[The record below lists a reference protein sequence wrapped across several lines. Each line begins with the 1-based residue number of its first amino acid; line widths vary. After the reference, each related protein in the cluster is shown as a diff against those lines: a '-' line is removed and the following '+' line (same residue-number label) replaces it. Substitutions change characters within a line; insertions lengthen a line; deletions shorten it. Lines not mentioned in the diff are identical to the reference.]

1 MPSLHQIKITDP
13 LTILRGSEVE
23 RIAPQ
28 LVGMVLSTTIDG
40 VTTSGIIR
48 EVEAY
53 SFKER
58 GCHAYNK
65 KRTPRTSTMFQEGG
79 CLYVYLIY
87 GIYPMLNLVTGPKE
101 WPEAVLIRSIEP
113 VEGIPTQ
120 LKRRG
125 KDQFH
130 PKEFSGPG
138 KVAQALGI
146 KTGHN
151 GLLLDKDL
159 IKLQI
164 GESPRPLIKGP
175 RIGIDYA
182 GQDALLPWRWADGQS
197 DFVSHRK
204 RLV

>member
-1 MPSLHQIKITDP
+1 MKTTDP
-13 LTILRGSEVE
+13 ISILRGSQVE

-28 LVGMVLSTTIDG
+28 LIGMTLSTTIDG
-40 VTTSGIIR
+40 ITTSGIIR

-58 GCHAYNK
+58 GCHAFDK
-65 KRTPRTSTMFQEGG
+65 KYTPRTSTMFQEGG

-87 GIYPMLNLVTGPKE
+87 GIYPMLNLVTGPTD

-130 PKEFSGPG
+130 TKEFSGPG

-146 KTGHN
+146 KTKHN
-151 GLLLDKDL
+151 GLLLGIDL
-159 IKLQI
+159 IELQK

-182 GQDALLPWRWADGQS
+182 GQDALLPWRWADAQS
-197 DFVSHRK
+197 NFVSHRK
-204 RLV
+204 GLV

>member
-1 MPSLHQIKITDP
+1 M
-13 LTILRGSEVE
+13 
-23 RIAPQ
+23 
-28 LVGMVLSTTIDG
+28 LSTVTDG

-65 KRTPRTSTMFQEGG
+65 KCTPRTSTMFKEGG

-113 VEGIPTQ
+113 IEGIPTQ
-120 LKRRG
+120 LKRRK

-130 PKEFSGPG
+130 AKEFSGPG

-146 KTGHN
+146 KTKHN
-151 GLLLDKDL
+151 GLLLNNDL
-159 IKLQI
+159 IELQI
-164 GESPRPLIKGP
+164 GESPRALIKGS

-182 GQDALLPWRWADGQS
+182 GQDAILPWRWADAQS
-197 DFVSHRK
+197 NFVSHWK
-204 RLV
+204 GLA

>member
-1 MPSLHQIKITDP
+1 MI
-13 LTILRGSEVE
+13 
-23 RIAPQ
+23 
-28 LVGMVLSTTIDG
+28 LSTTIDG

-87 GIYPMLNLVTGPKE
+87 GIYPMLNFVTGPKD

-113 VEGIPTQ
+113 VDGIPTQ
-120 LKRRG
+120 VKRRG
-125 KDQFH
+125 KDRFDA
-130 PKEFSGPG
+130 KEFSGPG

-146 KTGHN
+146 KTKHN
-151 GLLLDKDL
+151 ALILNKDIIEL
-159 IKLQI
+159 AI
-164 GESPRPLIKGP
+164 GESPRALIKGS

-182 GQDALLPWRWADGQS
+182 GQDAILPWRWADAQS
-197 DFVSHRK
+197 NFVSHRK
-204 RLV
+204 GLV

>member
-1 MPSLHQIKITDP
+1 MI
-13 LTILRGSEVE
+13 
-23 RIAPQ
+23 
-28 LVGMVLSTTIDG
+28 LSTTIDG
-40 VTTSGIIR
+40 ITTSGIIR

-65 KRTPRTSTMFQEGG
+65 KHTPRTSTMFQEGG
-79 CLYVYLIY
+79 SLYVYLIY
-87 GIYPMLNLVTGPKE
+87 GIYPMLNLVTGPKD

-113 VEGIPTQ
+113 LDGLPVQI
-120 LKRRG
+120 KRRG

-146 KTGHN
+146 ETKHN
-151 GLLLDKDL
+151 GLPLDKDL
-159 IKLQI
+159 IDLQI
-164 GESPRPLIKGP
+164 RESPRPLIKGT

-197 DFVSHRK
+197 DFVSHRNGLK
-204 RLV
+204 

>member
-13 LTILRGSEVE
+13 LTILRGSDVE

-53 SFKER
+53 SFNER

-65 KRTPRTSTMFQEGG
+65 KRTPRTSTMFQKGG

-125 KDQFH
+125 KDKFH

-138 KVAQALGI
+138 KVTQALGI

-151 GLLLDKDL
+151 GLLLDKNL

>member
-1 MPSLHQIKITDP
+1 MI
-13 LTILRGSEVE
+13 
-23 RIAPQ
+23 
-28 LVGMVLSTTIDG
+28 LSTTIDG

-65 KRTPRTSTMFQEGG
+65 KHTLRTSTMFQESG
-79 CLYVYLIY
+79 CIYVYLIY
-87 GIYPMLNLVTGPKE
+87 GIYPMLNLVTGPE
-101 WPEAVLIRSIEP
+101 AWPEAVLIRSIEP

-146 KTGHN
+146 ETKHN
-151 GLLLDKDL
+151 GLLLDKGIIDL
-159 IKLQI
+159 HV
-164 GESPRPLIKGP
+164 GESPRSLIKGP

-182 GQDALLPWRWADGQS
+182 GQDALLPWRWADAQS

-204 RLV
+204 GLV

>member
-65 KRTPRTSTMFQEGG
+65 KRTPRTSTMFKESG

-113 VEGIPTQ
+113 VEGISTQ
-120 LKRRG
+120 LRRRG

-130 PKEFSGPG
+130 TKEFSGPG
-138 KVAQALGI
+138 KIAQALGI
-146 KTGHN
+146 KTKHN
-151 GLLLDKDL
+151 ELLLDKDL

-164 GESPRPLIKGP
+164 GESPRPLMKGP

-182 GQDALLPWRWADGQS
+182 GQDALLPWRWADAQS

-204 RLV
+204 GLI